1 MRKSLA
7 LLPALVLLLAACSSS
22 GATQSPSAAAAA
34 PSVAASVAAPSTA
47 ASAGGSAAAPS
58 AGAAALKVADSSLG
72 KIVVDGQG
80 RTLYMF
86 TPDEG
91 GTPTCYDKCAAS
103 WPALMAS
110 GDVQADPAVTGEVT
124 SVDRTDGGKQVKL
137 GEYPLYY
144 FANDKAPGD
153 TNGQGVGTKWYVVDP
168 SGEPIKK

>member
-7 LLPALVLLLAACSSS
+7 LLPALVVLLAACSSS
-22 GATQSPSAAAAA
+22 GATQSPSAAA

-47 ASAGGSAAAPS
+47 PSAGASAAAPS
-58 AGAAALKVADSSLG
+58 AGAAALKVADSALG
-72 KIVVDGQG
+72 KIVVDGEG

-103 WPALMAS
+103 WPALLANS
-110 GDVQADPAVTGEVT
+110 DVQTDAAVTGEVT
-124 SVDRTDGGKQVKL
+124 TVDRTDGGKQVKL

-144 FANDKAPGD
+144 FAKDAKPGD
-153 TNGQGVGTKWYVVDP
+153 TNGQRVGTKWYVVDP
-168 SGEPIKK
+168 SGAPIKK